1 MNNKIKICH
10 IITRLIIGG
19 AQENTIFTVEGLLKK
34 GYDVTLISG
43 PGLGPE
49 GSLVEKVKR
58 KGIKLII
65 IPELRREINPFLDT
79 ITFLKLYS
87 LIKKEKYILVHTHSS
102 KAGILGRIAA
112 KLAYWRIIIIHTVHG
127 LPFYPEQHKL
137 LNFTY
142 VNLERFC
149 SLFTNKIICVGRVM
163 KEKTLS
169 AHIGKEK
176 KFVVIY
182 SGFAVEKYTDP
193 QIEPLRERK
202 KYGLKENDLVIG
214 KIGRLFPLKGQEYL
228 LWVLP
233 QIKRRFPRI
242 KLVFVGEGI
251 LHQTLEEMAESLGI
265 RNAVIFTGLLPA
277 GEIPKVISTF
287 DLLCHTS
294 LREGLPKTV
303 AQGLAAGKPVVAF
316 DVDGTKEAII
326 NEETGYL
333 VPAKNAK
340 ELASTILKALSNM
353 DKSISMAREGQRL
366 IKKLFPIEVMVN
378 SIEKVYNDVNGRH
391 KCRPYNVGV

>member
-1 MNNKIKICH
+1 MNKKIKIAH

-19 AQENTIFTVEGLLKK
+19 AQENTIFTVEGLLKE

-49 GSLVEKVKR
+49 GSLAEKVKR

-79 ITFLKLYS
+79 IAFLKLYS
-87 LIKKEKYILVHTHSS
+87 LIKKEKYILVNTHSS

-112 KLAYWRIIIIHTVHG
+112 KLAHWQTTIIHTIHG
-127 LPFYPEQHKL
+127 LPFHPYQNKF
-137 LNFTY
+137 LNFIY

-169 AHIGKEK
+169 AYIGKEE

-182 SGFAVEKYTDP
+182 SGFAVEKYTDS

-228 LWVLP
+228 LEVLPKIKKTFP
-233 QIKRRFPRI
+233 QIK
-242 KLVFVGEGI
+242 LLFVGEGI
-251 LHQTLEEMAESLGI
+251 LHKNLEKMAESLGI
-265 RNAVIFTGLLPA
+265 RDDVVFTGLLPA

-316 DVDGTKEAII
+316 DVDGTKEIII
-326 NEETGYL
+326 NGKTGYL
-333 VPAKNAK
+333 VPAKDTK
-340 ELASTILKALSNM
+340 KLASTILKALSNK

-378 SIEKVYNDVNGRH
+378 SIEKVYNNLLL
-391 KCRPYNVGV
+391 P

>member
-1 MNNKIKICH
+1 MNKKIKIAH

-43 PGLGPE
+43 PGIGPE

-79 ITFLKLYS
+79 IAFLKIYS

-112 KLAYWRIIIIHTVHG
+112 KLAYWRIIVIHTIHG
-127 LPFYPEQHKL
+127 LPFYPEQHKF
-137 LNFTY
+137 LNFIY

-182 SGFAVEKYTDP
+182 SGFAVEKYTDS
-193 QIEPLRERK
+193 QINPEKERK
-202 KYGLKENDLVIG
+202 KWGLEGENLVIG

-228 LWVLP
+228 LEVLP
-233 QIKRRFPRI
+233 RIKKVLPRI

-251 LHQTLEEMAESLGI
+251 LHKSLEEMAENLGI
-265 RNAVIFTGLLPA
+265 KDAVIFTGLLPA
-277 GEIPKVISTF
+277 EEIPKIISTF

-316 DVDGTKEAII
+316 DVDGTKEVII

-333 VPAKNAK
+333 VPAKDTEK
-340 ELASTILKALSNM
+340 LASTIIKALSNM
-353 DKSISMAREGQRL
+353 DKSKEMAREGQRL
-366 IKKLFPIEVMVN
+366 IKKLFPVEVMVN
-378 SIEKVYNDVNGRH
+378 SIEKVYKV
-391 KCRPYNVGV
+391 

>member
-1 MNNKIKICH
+1 MNKKIKIAH

-43 PGLGPE
+43 PGIGPE

-79 ITFLKLYS
+79 IAFLKIYS

-102 KAGILGRIAA
+102 KAGILGRTAA
-112 KLAYWRIIIIHTVHG
+112 KLAYWRIIVIHTIHG
-127 LPFYPEQHKL
+127 LPFYPEQHKF
-137 LNFTY
+137 LNFIY

-182 SGFAVEKYTDP
+182 SGFAVEKYTDS
-193 QIEPLRERK
+193 QINPEKERK
-202 KYGLKENDLVIG
+202 KWGLEGEDLVIG

-228 LWVLP
+228 LGVLP
-233 QIKRRFPRI
+233 RIKKVLPRI

-251 LHQTLEEMAESLGI
+251 LHKSLEEMAENLGI
-265 RNAVIFTGLLPA
+265 KDAVIFTGLLPA
-277 GEIPKVISTF
+277 EEIPKIISTF

-316 DVDGTKEAII
+316 DVDGTKEVII

-333 VPAKNAK
+333 VPAKDTEK
-340 ELASTILKALSNM
+340 LASTIIKALSNM
-353 DKSISMAREGQRL
+353 DKSKEMAREGQRL
-366 IKKLFPIEVMVN
+366 IKKLFPVEVMVN
-378 SIEKVYNDVNGRH
+378 SIEKVYKV
-391 KCRPYNVGV
+391 